1 MQIDMTHPNKKE
13 TPAEDD
19 KKVIAETIEKRLKEA
34 REAVLNTFKAK
45 KRVEEQSAFSGP
57 KDNQASDN

>member
-1 MQIDMTHPNKKE
+1 MTHPNKKE

-45 KRVEEQSAFSGP
+45 KKGRRAICVFWPQRQSSLG
-57 KDNQASDN
+57 